1 MGWWRFTR
9 LALEALTTPADV
21 ASCDGA
27 MEQLAR
33 ESRIGGALHRLS
45 WAMRAAWPDSRARAI
60 SSAVL
65 VDVMPLRARGWIMIV
80 TGATALLLNAIKP
93 TPAGPLIALVP
104 SIVIVAGVLV
114 MLMAGPLSRAILHR
128 TS

>member
-9 LALEALTTPADV
+9 LALEALTTPADT
-21 ASCDGA
+21 ASCDRA

-33 ESRIGGALHRLS
+33 ESRIGATLHRVS
-45 WAMRAAWPDSRARAI
+45 WTIRAAWLDSRARRLLAGV
-60 SSAVL
+60 AGGVA
-65 VDVMPLRARGWIMIV
+65 PLRMRGWIMVV
-80 TGATALLLNAIKP
+80 TGATVLALNAIKP
-93 TPAGPLIALVP
+93 TPVGPLSALVP
-104 SIVIVAGVLV
+104 SLVIVAGVLV